1 MAKNVK
7 KPQHATRAKNRRNGL
22 FASVA
27 SRTVK
32 RIGKY
37 EIVRELGSGATSR
50 VYLALDQFNNQQV
63 ALKLFNPD
71 QMRDAPRANAYRK
84 LLLTEASLAGKLS
97 HPHIVKIFDAV
108 LDGELNYMAME
119 YVEGETLEKC
129 AEVDHLLPIGTVAE
143 IIYKCGNALEY
154 AQRQGVIHRDIKPA
168 NILMQVGGDIKITD
182 FGAALIESQHV
193 SQQLTHVTGVGSPA
207 YMSPEQIQE
216 LPLTHQTDIYSL
228 GVTLFKLLTGR
239 LPFYADNSYSLL
251 YQIMNGEPPP
261 LKTFRHDIPAQ
272 LETIVRRAMQ
282 KDLSQRYQT
291 WGEFTHDLVDF
302 FSFNAEM
309 QTEICDTEKFDILRS
324 LSFFRNVSD
333 TVLWE
338 ILRIS
343 NWRNVSKGEC
353 ILREGDRE
361 CAFFILASGM
371 MKVTRQGHALN
382 MLKKGDCFGEMK
394 RFPDRNYSRATSV
407 FAGTDATLIE
417 INLDVLAK
425 ASVGCRFQ
433 FDDAF
438 LYILLKRLDDAN
450 TRISSLLHDRAA

>member
-7 KPQHATRAKNRRNGL
+7 KPQYSSRTKNRRNSL
-22 FASVA
+22 FASIA

-50 VYLALDQFNNQQV
+50 VYLALDQFSNQQV

-97 HPHIVKIFDAV
+97 HPHIVRIFDAV

-119 YVEGETLEKC
+119 YVEGETLEKYT
-129 AEVDHLLPIGTVAE
+129 EVDHLLPISTVAE

-168 NILMQVGGDIKITD
+168 NILMQAGGDIKITD
-182 FGAALIESQHV
+182 FGAALIENQHV

-228 GVTLFKLLTGR
+228 GVTLFKLLTSR

-261 LKTFRHDIPAQ
+261 LKTFRHDIPEQ

-302 FSFNAEM
+302 FSFNAET

-343 NWRNVSKGEC
+343 NWRKVPRGEC

-371 MKVTRQGHALN
+371 VKVTRQGHALN

-394 RFPDRNYSRATSV
+394 RFPDRNYLRATSV

-417 INLDVLAK
+417 INLSVLAK

-438 LYILLKRLDDAN
+438 LYTLLKRLDDAN
-450 TRISSLLHDRAA
+450 TRISSLLHDRTA

>member
-1 MAKNVK
+1 MAKNIK
-7 KPQHATRAKNRRNGL
+7 KPQHVTRTKDKGGRFFAAAK
-22 FASVA
+22 
-27 SRTVK
+27 SRDVK

-37 EIVRELGSGATSR
+37 EIVRELGRGATSR

-71 QMRDAPRANAYRK
+71 QMLDTLRANAYRK

-119 YVEGETLEKC
+119 YVEGETLEKYT
-129 AEVDHLLPIGTVAE
+129 EVDHLLPIGTVAE

-168 NILMQVGGDIKITD
+168 NILMQAGGDIKVTD
-182 FGAALIESQHV
+182 FGAALIESQQL
-193 SQQLTHVTGVGSPA
+193 SQQLTQVTGVGSPA

-216 LPLTHQTDIYSL
+216 WPLTHQTDIYSL

-239 LPFYADNSYSLL
+239 LPFYAENSYSLL
-251 YQIMNGEPPP
+251 YQIMHGEPPL
-261 LKTFRHDIPAQ
+261 LKTFRHDIPEQ
-272 LETIVRRAMQ
+272 LEVIMRRAMQ
-282 KDLSQRYQT
+282 KDMLQRYQT
-291 WGEFTHDLVDF
+291 WKEFTRDLADF
-302 FSFNAEM
+302 LSYNTET
-309 QTEICDTEKFDILRS
+309 QTEIFDTEKFDTLRS
-324 LSFFRNVSD
+324 LSFFRNIGD

-343 NWRNVSKGEC
+343 DWRKVPRGEC
-353 ILREGDRE
+353 ILREGDRD

-371 MKVTRQGHALN
+371 VKVTKQGQALN
-382 MLKKGDCFGEMK
+382 MLQKGDCFGEMK
-394 RFPDRNYSRATSV
+394 RFPNRNYLRATSV
-407 FAGTDATLIE
+407 FAGTNVTLIE

-425 ASVGCRFQ
+425 ASVECRFQ

-438 LYILLKRLDDAN
+438 LYILLKRLDAAN
-450 TRISSLLHDRAA
+450 TRISSLLRS